1 MTLPLAISTGDPGG
15 VGPEIAL
22 AVALEA
28 RHDEPAILFGDA
40 SWLARR
46 ARALAGEDAYFVFE
60 LGAELDGLPRGKIG
74 LADVGVW
81 SAEAR
86 EHRATGA
93 GGAAQLSA
101 LDAAIAA
108 ARAGKVRGLVT
119 APMSKSAVHHAGHDF
134 VGHTEHL
141 ARACGLADDEVTMLF
156 LGPRLRVGL
165 VTTHVAI
172 ADAPS
177 EITTPRVL
185 RTVLHLGAAVMR
197 IAAERAPDRPV
208 RVVVAGLNPHAGED
222 EMFGSEEP
230 RFIVPAIKLARTR
243 APYADGRAVL
253 EGPIGAETAFRN
265 AASGT
270 IDAVVAMLHDQA
282 TIASK
287 LLDWGDAV
295 NTTWGLPF
303 VRTSVDHGVAY
314 DAAESGKIEVD
325 GMRAAFRM
333 AQRLTR
339 EG

>member
-22 AVALEA
+22 AVALET
-28 RHDEPAILFGDA
+28 RHDDPPVLFGDA
-40 SWLARR
+40 TWLARR
-46 ARALAGEDAYFVFE
+46 ARSLAGDDVCLVFDRDASALVPP
-60 LGAELDGLPRGKIG
+60 LGKVGLVHVAG
-74 LADVGVW
+74 W
-81 SAEAR
+81 SAEAL
-86 EHRATGA
+86 EHRATPA
-93 GGAAQLSA
+93 GGAAQLQA
-101 LDAAIAA
+101 LDGAIEA
-108 ARAGKVRGLVT
+108 ARAGRVRGLVT
-119 APMSKSAVHHAGHDF
+119 APMSKSAVHHAGYDF

-141 ARACGLADDEVTMLF
+141 ARVCGLADDDVTMLF

-165 VTTHVAI
+165 VTTHVSI
-172 ADAPS
+172 ANAPS
-177 EITTPRVL
+177 EITPPRVL
-185 RTVLHLGAAVMR
+185 RTILHLGEAL
-197 IAAERAPDRPV
+197 V
-208 RVVVAGLNPHAGED
+208 RVADPRAQRLRMAVSGLNPHAGED
-222 EMFGSEEP
+222 GMFGDEEP
-230 RFIVPAIKLARTR
+230 RLIAPAIEQARAK
-243 APYADGRAVL
+243 APFANGQVVL

-270 IDAVVAMLHDQA
+270 LDAVVAMLHDQA

-314 DAAESGKIEVD
+314 DAAESGKIQVD

-339 EG
+339 

>member
-28 RHDEPAILFGDA
+28 RHVDPAVLFGDA

-46 ARALAGEDAYFVFE
+46 ARELAGADAYFLLE
-60 LGAELDGLPRGKIG
+60 RGSDLAPPAGKIG
-74 LADVGVW
+74 LADAGSW
-81 SAEAR
+81 SAEAL

-93 GGAAQLSA
+93 GGVAQLNA
-101 LDAAIAA
+101 LDAAIGA
-108 ARAGKVRGLVT
+108 ARGGRVRGLVT
-119 APMSKSAVHHAGHDF
+119 APMSKSAVHHAGYDF

-165 VTTHVAI
+165 VTTHVSI
-172 ADAPS
+172 ASAPS

-185 RTVLHLGAAVMR
+185 RTVLHLGAAL
-197 IAAERAPDRPV
+197 V
-208 RVVVAGLNPHAGED
+208 RVATPHAGRPLRVAVAGLNPHAGED
-222 EMFGSEEP
+222 RMFGDEEP
-230 RFIVPAIKLARTR
+230 RLIEPAMAAARER
-243 APYADGRAVL
+243 APYLGGRVVL
-253 EGPIGAETAFRN
+253 EGPLGAETAFRN
-265 AASGT
+265 AASGSL
-270 IDAVVAMLHDQA
+270 DAVVAMLHDQA

-295 NTTWGLPF
+295 NTSWGLPF

-314 DAAESGKIEVD
+314 DAAASGKIQVD

-333 AQRLTR
+333 AQQLTR
-339 EG
+339 AG